1 MWTSLN
7 KSESV
12 AVGIQE
18 SLKKII
24 SSADVLK
31 QSKQGHFDQMSSVI
45 SVNIFLWI
53 WNTKTV
59 YHNALE

>member
-1 MWTSLN
+1 M
-7 KSESV
+7 
-12 AVGIQE
+12 GIQE

-24 SSADVLK
+24 SSADILK
-31 QSKQGHFDQMSSVI
+31 QSKQGQGHFDQMSSVI

>member
-1 MWTSLN
+1 M
-7 KSESV
+7 
-12 AVGIQE
+12 GIQE

-31 QSKQGHFDQMSSVI
+31 QSKQGQGHFDQMSSVI

-59 YHNALE
+59 YHNALPLME